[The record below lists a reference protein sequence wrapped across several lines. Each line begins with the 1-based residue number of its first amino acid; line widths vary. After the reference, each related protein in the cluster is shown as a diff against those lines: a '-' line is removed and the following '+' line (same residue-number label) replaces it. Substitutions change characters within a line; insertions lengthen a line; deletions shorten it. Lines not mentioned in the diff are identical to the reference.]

1 MSPKER
7 ARKILEELPLS
18 KRQRKL
24 YLEGLEKMT
33 EEEVKLTTDKLEE
46 SLRRAPAVLE
56 AARNLLK
63 NRLKDKK

>member
-18 KRQRKL
+18 KRQRNL

-33 EEEVKLTTDKLEE
+33 EEEVRLTTDKLEE
-46 SLRRAPAVLE
+46 SLRQAPAVLE